1 MVAVGCG
8 LDLPGSSRAA
18 GRGGRFILS
27 GEAGEALARPG
38 ATRGGERAGLT
49 SHPEACVGEGVV
61 WGLTG
66 IREAQDCGFNCC

>member
-1 MVAVGCG
+1 MVVEVDVGYG

-49 SHPEACVGEGVV
+49 SHSGARAWAGG
-61 WGLTG
+61 WFG
-66 IREAQDCGFNCC
+66 A